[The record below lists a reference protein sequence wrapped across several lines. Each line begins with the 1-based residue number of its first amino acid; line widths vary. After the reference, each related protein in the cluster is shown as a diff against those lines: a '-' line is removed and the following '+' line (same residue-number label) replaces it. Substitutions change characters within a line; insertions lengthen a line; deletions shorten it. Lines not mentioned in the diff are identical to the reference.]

1 MIYNNFI
8 KKTAFLTLL
17 FSTLLTANDPDC
29 DNCSV
34 SKEYAKCTFYVEKK
48 GDLKWQSSCLVFA
61 RSIEEGSN
69 FGRASWYYLVGGD
82 FDNAIKAG
90 HRAVDVGE
98 LYAVEYVA
106 QAYALKGDMK
116 SAKEYF
122 KKIDTSAN
130 ENRLLLKKHL
140 EILRRVYP
148 DNFTVAKEDNLIQ
161 N

>member
-1 MIYNNFI
+1 MIYNNFM
-8 KKTAFLTLL
+8 KKTLFSALL
-17 FSTLLTANDPDC
+17 FSTLLTANDPACND
-29 DNCSV
+29 CSV

-48 GDLKWQSSCLVFA
+48 GDLNWQSSCLVFA
-61 RSIEEGSN
+61 RSIEVGSN

-90 HRAVDVGE
+90 NRAVEVGE

-106 QAYALKGDMK
+106 QAYVLKGDME
-116 SAKEYF
+116 SAKKYF
-122 KKIDTSAN
+122 RKIDTSAD

-148 DNFTVAKEDNLIQ
+148 DKLTVTNEDNLIQ